1 MYLFVSVFVLVCL
14 YLFAFALP
22 IPKFLSDVSFPPPPG
37 PRVKN
42 PLLHIALRVPP
53 RTRRIF
59 ARGEQNDKTY
69 QNLQNSKSAILCL
82 FQLLDDV
89 QWTCALPSNM
99 IS

>member
-42 PLLHIALRVPP
+42 PLLHIALHVPP
-53 RTRRIF
+53 PTRRIF
-59 ARGEQNDKTY
+59 ARGEQNDKIA
-69 QNLQNSKSAILCL
+69 NLLNFKSAILCL